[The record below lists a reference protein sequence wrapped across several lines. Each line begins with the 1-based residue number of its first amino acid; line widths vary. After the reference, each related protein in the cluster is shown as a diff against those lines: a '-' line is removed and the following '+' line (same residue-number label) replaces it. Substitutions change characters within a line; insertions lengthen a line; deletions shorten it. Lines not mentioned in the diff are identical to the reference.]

1 MEGTLPCS
9 MDMDRAAVLVTPSS
23 PSCASR
29 TANLPP
35 SINFDPDLGGS
46 TSVLYHAG
54 TRLSRLSRPSYL
66 SATFKA
72 FYMYM
77 RYHSLDS

>member
-1 MEGTLPCS
+1 MIPSL
-9 MDMDRAAVLVTPSS
+9 MDRAAALVTLSL

-35 SINFDPDLGGS
+35 SINFDLDSGES

-54 TRLSRLSRPSYL
+54 TRLSRPLYL

-72 FYMYM
+72 FDMYM